1 MKPIQAIRLS
11 VILSIV
17 VLVMKYVAYRLTG
30 SVSLYSDALESVVNV
45 VAAIVALVAIRLA
58 SVPPDVNH
66 PYGHTK
72 AEYFSAVV
80 EGALILFAAV
90 EIVRTATLRMFAPVP
105 LTDLDIGLG
114 ISLLATAMNAAGAVF
129 LVRSGRRHRSP
140 ALVADGRHLLTD
152 VSTTVGV
159 LFGIALAGITGWW
172 ILDPILAIVVALN
185 ILRVGYRV
193 VRESVGGLMDESPS
207 DAEMEEIQKIITGQM
222 NGAIE
227 AHALRS
233 RHAGRNSF
241 IEFHL
246 VVPEYMSVGTSHAI
260 CDRIETALQEHV
272 PGSVVTIHVEPENKA
287 KYQGA
292 VARLGTYTPTSP
304 ED

>member
-1 MKPIQAIRLS
+1 MKPVQTIRLS

-17 VLVMKYVAYRLTG
+17 VLAMKYVAYRLTG

-45 VAAIVALVAIRLA
+45 VAAVVALVAVRLA
-58 SVPPDVNH
+58 SMPPDINH

-80 EGALILFAAV
+80 EGALILFAAA
-90 EIVRTATLRMFAPVP
+90 EIVRSAWLRMFEPVP
-105 LTDLDIGLG
+105 LTDLDVGLG
-114 ISLLATAMNAAGAVF
+114 ISLLATALNAALAVL
-129 LVRSGRRHRSP
+129 LVRSGRLQRSP

-159 LFGIALAGITGWW
+159 LVGIGLAGITGWW
-172 ILDPILAIVVALN
+172 VLDPILAIVVALN
-185 ILRVGYRV
+185 ILRVGYRL

-207 DAEMEEIQKIITGQM
+207 DAEMEEIQKTITTHM
-222 NGAIE
+222 AGAIE
-227 AHALRS
+227 AHALRA
-233 RHAGRNSF
+233 RHAGRSSF

-246 VVPEYMSVGTSHAI
+246 VVSEDVSVGTSHAI
-260 CDRIETALQEHV
+260 CDRIEAALHEHV
-272 PGSVVTIHVEPENKA
+272 PGSIVTIHVEPENKA

-292 VARLGTYTPTSP
+292 VSRLGT
-304 ED
+304 